1 MTALAWTLARAGGW
15 SRMLLVA
22 VCTAVVSGLLLVAV
36 ALLLLPPNPQ
46 ELFFNLVADPGVRGG
61 TTFGTVLLAVPA
73 LALLHQAVRLGT
85 AARERRLAALRLAGA
100 TPGQVRLLGALE
112 VGVPSFAGGVLGLL
126 VYGLLR
132 LMFGGTAYGQGDPV
146 DFRAQRLR
154 LVPTTV
160 TPAWWQVLL
169 VVAAVTLLGVAT
181 GALASRGLVVTPLG
195 VTRRQRTAPPRP
207 WGFLPLVL
215 AAAIAPLSFDVF
227 AAETAS
233 TLVGVVCV
241 ALSVL
246 GIASLA
252 PWVTYRIG
260 HRLRRRARS
269 ATMLLAASRMVADPR
284 PLGRAAAAV
293 GAIGLVS
300 GGSAAL
306 TADLFG
312 TNNLDAFYIVSMV
325 IVFGALLVALAVVA
339 WTLAVHTVESLLERK
354 RSTAALVAG
363 GASLR
368 ELELAQRTECAL
380 AAVPL
385 SVLGVVLG
393 TAALG
398 FLIDTTPTGVVVMLA
413 ILVATPALTWLAVVV
428 AVRLVRPWTLRAGAA
443 ANLRTE

>member
-1 MTALAWTLARAGGW
+1 MNRLAWTLARAGGW
-15 SRMLLVA
+15 SRMLLVTL
-22 VCTAVVSGLLLVAV
+22 CTAVVSGLLLVAV
-36 ALLLLPPNPQ
+36 ALLLLPKHPQ
-46 ELFFNLVADPGVRGG
+46 EMFFNLVADPGVRGG
-61 TTFGTVLLAVPA
+61 TTFGTVLLSVPI
-73 LALLHQAVRLGT
+73 LLLLHQAVRLGT
-85 AARERRLAALRLAGA
+85 ATRERRLAALRMAGA
-100 TPGQVRLLGALE
+100 TPAQVRLLGALE
-112 VGVPSFAGGVLGLL
+112 VGIPSFVGGVLGLL

-132 LMFGGTAYGQGDPV
+132 LMFGGMSYAEATSVP
-146 DFRAQRLR
+146 FRRQQLR

-169 VVAAVTLLGVAT
+169 VVLAVTLLGVAV

-195 VTRRQRTAPPRP
+195 VTRRQRTAPPRA
-207 WGFLPLVL
+207 WGFLLLAL
-215 AAAIAPLSFDVF
+215 AAAIAPLAVKNPSWS
-227 AAETAS
+227 TA
-233 TLVGVVCV
+233 VGMACV

-252 PWVTYRIG
+252 PWVTYRVG
-260 HRLRRRARS
+260 HRLARRARS
-269 ATMLLAASRMVADPR
+269 ATMLLAASRMAADPR

-300 GGSAAL
+300 GGSGAL
-306 TADLFG
+306 VADLFV
-312 TNNLDAFYIVSMV
+312 TNNLESFYVVSMV
-325 IVFGALLVALAVVA
+325 IVFGALLVALTVVA

-368 ELELAQRTECAL
+368 ELERAQRTECGL

-385 SVLGVVLG
+385 AALGVVLG

-398 FLIDTTPTGVVVMLA
+398 FFIETYSPAGVVLMLTNL
-413 ILVATPALTWLAVVV
+413 LVTPALTWLAVVA
-428 AVRLVRPWTLRAGAA
+428 AVRLVRPWTVRAGAA

>member
-1 MTALAWTLARAGGW
+1 MTSLAWTLARAGGW
-15 SRMLLVA
+15 SRMLLVTL
-22 VCTAVVSGLLLVAV
+22 CTAVVSGLLLVAV
-36 ALLLLPPNPQ
+36 ALLLLPANPQ
-46 ELFFNLVADPGVRGG
+46 EMFFNLVADPGVRGG
-61 TTFGTVLLAVPA
+61 TTFGTVLLTLPI
-73 LALLHQAVRLGT
+73 LLLLHQAVRLGT
-85 AARERRLAALRLAGA
+85 AARERRLAALRVAGA
-100 TPGQVRLLGALE
+100 TPGQVRLLGSLE
-112 VGVPSFAGGVLGLL
+112 VGIPSFVGGVLG
-126 VYGLLR
+126 YGLLR
-132 LMFGGTAYGQGDPV
+132 LMFGGMSYAEAGSVP
-146 DFRAQRLR
+146 FRQQQLR

-169 VVAAVTLLGVAT
+169 VILAVTLLGVAV

-207 WGFLPLVL
+207 WGLLLLVL
-215 AAAIAPLSFDVF
+215 AAAIAPLAFDVF
-227 AAETAS
+227 ANATAS
-233 TLVGVVCV
+233 TLVGIVCV

-252 PWVTYRIG
+252 PWVTYRVG
-260 HRLRRRARS
+260 HRLTRRARS
-269 ATMLLAASRMVADPR
+269 ATMLLAASRMVAEPR
-284 PLGRAAAAV
+284 SRGRAAAAR
-293 GAIGLVS
+293 GAIGRVW

-312 TNNLDAFYIVSMV
+312 TNNLESFYVVSMV
-325 IVFGALLVALAVVA
+325 LVFGALLVALAVVV

-368 ELELAQRTECAL
+368 DLELAQRTECAL

-385 SVLGVVLG
+385 GVLGVALG

-398 FLIDTTPTGVVVMLA
+398 FLVDTTSTGVVLMLA
-413 ILVATPALTWLAVVV
+413 NLVVTPALTWLAVVV

>member
-1 MTALAWTLARAGGW
+1 MTRLAWTLARAGGW
-15 SRMLLVA
+15 SRMLLVTL
-22 VCTAVVSGLLLVAV
+22 CTAVVSGLLLVAV
-36 ALLLLPPNPQ
+36 ALLLLPEDPQ
-46 ELFFNLVADPGVRGG
+46 ETFFNLVEDPGVRGG
-61 TTFGTVLLAVPA
+61 TTFGTVLLTVPI
-73 LALLHQAVRLGT
+73 LLLLHQAVRLGT
-85 AARERRLAALRLAGA
+85 ATRERRLAALRVAGA

-112 VGVPSFAGGVLGLL
+112 VGIPSFVGGVLGLL

-132 LMFGGTAYGQGDPV
+132 LMFGGMSYAE
-146 DFRAQRLR
+146 RAPAPFLQQQLR

-160 TPAWWQVLL
+160 APAWWQVLL
-169 VVAAVTLLGVAT
+169 VVLAVTVLGVAV

-195 VTRRQRTAPPRP
+195 VTRRQPTAPPRA
-207 WGFLPLVL
+207 WGFLLLVL
-215 AAAIAPLSFDVF
+215 AAAIAALAVQNPSW
-227 AAETAS
+227 S
-233 TLVGVVCV
+233 TVVGMACV

-252 PWVTYRIG
+252 PWLTYRVG
-260 HRLRRRARS
+260 HRLARRARS
-269 ATMLLAASRMVADPR
+269 ATRLLAASRMVADPR

-300 GGSAAL
+300 GGSGAIV
-306 TADLFG
+306 ADLFV
-312 TNNLDAFYIVSMV
+312 TNNVESFYVVSLV
-325 IVFGALLVALAVVA
+325 LVFASLLVALAVVA

-368 ELELAQRTECAL
+368 DLEQAQRTECAL

-385 SVLGVVLG
+385 AALGVVLG
-393 TAALG
+393 TAALV
-398 FLIDTTPTGVVVMLA
+398 FVIDTNSPAGVVLMLA
-413 ILVATPALTWLAVVV
+413 NLLVTPALTWLAVVV

>member
-1 MTALAWTLARAGGW
+1 MTRLAWTLARAGGW
-15 SRMLLVA
+15 SRMLLVTL
-22 VCTAVVSGLLLVAV
+22 CTAVVSGLLLVAV
-36 ALLLLPPNPQ
+36 ALLLLPANP
-46 ELFFNLVADPGVRGG
+46 EEMFFNLVADPGVRGG
-61 TTFGTVLLAVPA
+61 TTFGTVLLTLPI
-73 LALLHQAVRLGT
+73 LLLLHQAVRLGT

-112 VGVPSFAGGVLGLL
+112 VGIPSFVGGVLGLL

-132 LMFGGTAYGQGDPV
+132 LMFGGMSYAEASSAP
-146 DFRAQRLR
+146 FRQQQLR

-169 VVAAVTLLGVAT
+169 VILAVTLLGVAV

-207 WGFLPLVL
+207 WGFLLLVL
-215 AAAIAPLSFDVF
+215 AAALAPLVYLHQSL
-227 AAETAS
+227 S
-233 TLVGVVCV
+233 TVGGMVCV
-241 ALSVL
+241 ALAVV

-252 PWVTYRIG
+252 PWVTYRVG
-260 HRLRRRARS
+260 HRLTRRARS

-306 TADLFG
+306 TADLIG
-312 TNNLDAFYIVSMV
+312 TNNLESFYIVSMV
-325 IVFGALLVALAVVA
+325 IVFGALLAALAVVV

-368 ELELAQRTECAL
+368 DLELAQRTECAL

-385 SVLGVVLG
+385 AVLGVVLG

-398 FLIDTTPTGVVVMLA
+398 FLVVTTSTGVVLMLTN
-413 ILVATPALTWLAVVV
+413 LVVTPALTWLAVVV

>member
-1 MTALAWTLARAGGW
+1 M
-15 SRMLLVA
+15 MLVA

-61 TTFGTVLLAVPA
+61 TAFGTVLLTVPA

-126 VYGLLR
+126 VYALLR
-132 LMFGGTAYGQGDPV
+132 LMFGGTAYSQGDPV
-146 DFRAQRLR
+146 AFRAQRLR

-207 WGFLPLVL
+207 WGVLLLVL
-215 AAAIAPLSFDVF
+215 AAALAPLVYLHQ
-227 AAETAS
+227 ALS
-233 TLVGVVCV
+233 TVGGMVCV

-246 GIASLA
+246 GVASLA
-252 PWVTYRIG
+252 PWVTYRLG
-260 HRLRRRARS
+260 RRLRSRARS
-269 ATMLLAASRMVADPR
+269 ATMLLAASRMVAEPR

-306 TADLFG
+306 TADLLG
-312 TNNLDAFYIVSMV
+312 MSYVDSFYGVSMV
-325 IVFGALLVALAVVA
+325 IVFSALLLALAVVA

-354 RSTAALVAG
+354 RSTASLVAG

-368 ELELAQRTECAL
+368 ELERAQRTECAL

-385 SVLGVVLG
+385 AVLGVVLG

-398 FLIDTTPTGVVVMLA
+398 FAVESGSPAGVAVMLA
-413 ILVATPALTWLAVVV
+413 NLVVTPALTWLAVAI

>member
-1 MTALAWTLARAGGW
+1 MTRLAWTLARAGGW

-36 ALLLLPPNPQ
+36 ALLLLPENPS
-46 ELFFNLVADPGVRGG
+46 EVFFNLVADPGVRGG
-61 TTFGTVLLAVPA
+61 TAFGTVLVTVPA
-73 LALLHQAVRLGT
+73 LLLLHQAVRLGT

-112 VGVPSFAGGVLGLL
+112 VGIPSFAGGVLGLV
-126 VYGLLR
+126 VYALLR
-132 LMFGGTAYGQGDPV
+132 VAFGGTAYGA
-146 DFRAQRLR
+146 AQLNVYVSTPRLQV
-154 LVPTTV
+154 VPTTV
-160 TPAWWQVLL
+160 TPAWWQVVL
-169 VVAAVTLLGVAT
+169 VVLAVTLLGVAV

-207 WGFLPLVL
+207 WGLLALLLAAVL
-215 AAAIAPLSFDVF
+215 APVVVAHDSLS
-227 AAETAS
+227 TA
-233 TLVGVVCV
+233 GGMVCV
-241 ALSVL
+241 ALAVL

-252 PWVTYRIG
+252 PWVTYRVG
-260 HRLRRRARS
+260 RRLRTRARS
-269 ATMLLAASRMVADPR
+269 ATMLLAASRMVAQPR

-293 GAIGLVS
+293 GAIALVS

-312 TNNLDAFYIVSMV
+312 MGEIDSFYSTSML
-325 IVFGALLVALAVVA
+325 IVFALLMLALVVVA

-363 GASLR
+363 GASLH
-368 ELELAQRTECAL
+368 ELERAQRTECAL

-385 SVLGVVLG
+385 AVLGVVLG

-398 FLIDTTPTGVVVMLA
+398 FVIDTNNAGGVVLMLA
-413 ILVATPALTWLAVVV
+413 NLVVTPALTWLAVIV

>member
-1 MTALAWTLARAGGW
+1 MTRLAWTLARAGGW
-15 SRMLLVA
+15 SRMLLVT

-36 ALLLLPPNPQ
+36 ALLLLPENPQ
-46 ELFFNLVADPGVRGG
+46 EMFFNLVEDPGVRGG
-61 TTFGTVLLAVPA
+61 TTFGTVLLTVPI
-73 LALLHQAVRLGT
+73 LLLLHQAVRLGT
-85 AARERRLAALRLAGA
+85 ATRERRLAALRVAGA

-112 VGVPSFAGGVLGLL
+112 VGIPSFVGGVLGLL

-132 LMFGGTAYGQGDPV
+132 LLFGGTSY
-146 DFRAQRLR
+146 AQAGAMPFAQQQLR

-160 TPAWWQVLL
+160 APAWWQVLL
-169 VVAAVTLLGVAT
+169 VVLAVTVLGVAV

-207 WGFLPLVL
+207 WGFLLLVL
-215 AAAIAPLSFDVF
+215 AAAIAPLAVRNPSW
-227 AAETAS
+227 S
-233 TLVGVVCV
+233 TVVGMACV
-241 ALSVL
+241 ALAVV

-252 PWVTYRIG
+252 PWVTYRVG
-260 HRLRRRARS
+260 HRLTRRARS

-300 GGSAAL
+300 GGSGAL
-306 TADLFG
+306 VADLLV
-312 TNNLDAFYIVSMV
+312 TNNVESFYVVSML
-325 IVFGALLVALAVVA
+325 IVFASLLVALAVVA

-368 ELELAQRTECAL
+368 DLERAQRTECAL

-385 SVLGVVLG
+385 AALGVVLG
-393 TAALG
+393 TAALV
-398 FLIDTTPTGVVVMLA
+398 FAIDTGSPAGVVLMLA
-413 ILVATPALTWLAVVV
+413 NLVVTPALTWLAVVV

>member
-1 MTALAWTLARAGGW
+1 MTSLAWTLARAGGW
-15 SRMLLVA
+15 SRMLLVTL
-22 VCTAVVSGLLLVAV
+22 CTAVVSGLLLVAV
-36 ALLLLPPNPQ
+36 ALLLLPANPQ
-46 ELFFNLVADPGVRGG
+46 EMFFNLVADPGVRGG
-61 TTFGTVLLAVPA
+61 TSFGTVLLTLPI
-73 LALLHQAVRLGT
+73 LLLLHQAVRLGT
-85 AARERRLAALRLAGA
+85 AARERRLAALRVAGA
-100 TPGQVRLLGALE
+100 TPGQVRLLGVLE
-112 VGVPSFAGGVLGLL
+112 VGIPSFVGGVLGLL
-126 VYGLLR
+126 VYGFLR
-132 LMFGGTAYGQGDPV
+132 QMFGGLSYTAAASVP
-146 DFRAQRLR
+146 FRQQQLR

-169 VVAAVTLLGVAT
+169 VILAVTLLGVAV

-207 WGFLPLVL
+207 WGLLLLVL
-215 AAAIAPLSFDVF
+215 AAAIAPLAFDVF
-227 AAETAS
+227 ANATAS
-233 TLVGVVCV
+233 TLVGIVCV

-252 PWVTYRIG
+252 PWVTYRVG
-260 HRLRRRARS
+260 HRLTRRARS
-269 ATMLLAASRMVADPR
+269 ATMLLAASRMVAEPR
-284 PLGRAAAAV
+284 SLGRAAAAV

-312 TNNLDAFYIVSMV
+312 TNNLESFYIVSMV
-325 IVFGALLVALAVVA
+325 LVFGALLVALAVVV

-368 ELELAQRTECAL
+368 DLELAQRTECAL

-385 SVLGVVLG
+385 GALGVVLG

-398 FLIDTTPTGVVVMLA
+398 FLVDTTSTGVVLMLA
-413 ILVATPALTWLAVVV
+413 NLVVTPALTWLAVVV